1 MPESGWTFRTA
12 CPEATPGEAGLHASP
27 RVYRTQKSSPGPVPS
42 DVLALGSSAPSCTRW
57 SSEGDCCSL
66 HHVPPH
72 NLTFI
77 LLHLIFLKITPPL
90 LLFRVAPMADGSSQA
105 KRQIAAAAAGL
116 HHSNEG
122 FEPHL
127 QPTPQVTATLDPQPT
142 EQGQGSNLHP
152 HRY

>member
-1 MPESGWTFRTA
+1 
-12 CPEATPGEAGLHASP
+12 
-27 RVYRTQKSSPGPVPS
+27 
-42 DVLALGSSAPSCTRW
+42 
-57 SSEGDCCSL
+57 
-66 HHVPPH
+66 
-72 NLTFI
+72 
-77 LLHLIFLKITPPL
+77 
-90 LLFRVAPMADGSSQA
+90 MADGSSQA